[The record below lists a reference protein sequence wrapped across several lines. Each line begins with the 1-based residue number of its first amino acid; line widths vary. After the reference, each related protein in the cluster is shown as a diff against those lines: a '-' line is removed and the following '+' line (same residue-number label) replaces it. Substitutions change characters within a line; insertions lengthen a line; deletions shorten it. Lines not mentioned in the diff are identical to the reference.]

1 MKRVRVFLLIAV
13 LALIVAACTSSP
25 AEPEVVR
32 ETVEVPVTV
41 EVERVETVTEEVE
54 VTRVV
59 EREVEVTRIVTEE
72 VMVTAEPPAEETTVD
87 VNLFEVTAEGLAFV
101 NAPEQIPAGW
111 TTFRFENEAEMAHFA
126 MVQRLP
132 EGIGIADQQAEVAPV
147 FQEGMD
153 LLNEG
158 EVDAALAAFGELPE
172 WYGEVTILGGPGL
185 TAAGESSQATVYLEP
200 GTYLLEC
207 YVKTDGVF
215 HSYNPEDDA
224 FGMVH
229 EFVVTEEV
237 SDAPEP
243 TADLDVTI
251 SSEAGIEV
259 DGQLTAGQQTVAVT
273 FADQIVHE
281 HFLGHDVH
289 LVRLDDEVDIDAL
302 ATWMDW
308 TQPTG
313 LHTPAPATF
322 LGGLHEMPAGE
333 TGYFTVELE
342 PGDYALIAEV
352 PDPAGKGMLQ
362 TFTVP

>member
-1 MKRVRVFLLIAV
+1 MLKRVRVVMLLAL
-13 LALIVAACTSSP
+13 LALIVAGCATTP
-25 AEPEVVR
+25 GEPEVVR

-41 EVERVETVTEEVE
+41 EVERVETVVEEVE

-59 EREVEVTRIVTEE
+59 EREVEVTRIVTPEAAA
-72 VMVTAEPPAEETTVD
+72 AETVVD
-87 VNLFEVTAEGLAFV
+87 VNLFEVTAEGLDFV
-101 NAPEQIPAGW
+101 DAPEEIPAGW
-111 TTFRFENEAEMAHFA
+111 TTFRLANESSMAHFA

-132 EGIGIADQQAEVAPV
+132 EGMGIADQQAEVAPP

-158 EVDAALAAFGELPE
+158 EVEAAMAAFGELPE

-185 TAAGESSQATVYLEP
+185 TAAGETSQATVYLEP

-207 YVKTDGVF
+207 YVKTDGIF
-215 HSYNPEDDA
+215 HSYNPADGVY
-224 FGMVH
+224 GMVH
-229 EFVVTEEV
+229 EFTVTEAV

-243 TADLDVTI
+243 TADVALTI
-251 SSEAGIEV
+251 SSEGGFEV
-259 DGQLTAGQQTVAVT
+259 DGEMQAGDQTIAVS
-273 FADQIVHE
+273 FEDQIVHE
-281 HFLGHDVH
+281 NFLGHDVH
-289 LVRLDDEVDIDAL
+289 LVRLDEDVDMENL

-308 TQPTG
+308 TQATG
-313 LHTPAPATF
+313 LETPAPATF

-352 PDPAGKGMLQ
+352 PNPAGKGMLH